1 MGEAVAGRFY
11 VRRRTRPDGSFD
23 FWCVV
28 NSYTGRPASKTKLKS
43 KAAAEARRAKLQ
55 ADFDRR
61 AVRRFLSWGE
71 VIGSNRSLIAVIP
84 ARRPLTACLPY
95 ARDPPKSEAAVVFQ
109 HVCEMGL
116 EGIVSAAWLARRSGR
131 STEFQESESAC
142 REAGGRGRMGYREMT
157 DRDLAQAERL
167 IAECKNRI
175 ASQREVIANA
185 FQKGHETDVA
195 VSLLRAFESNLQAFE
210 KHRQLI
216 RAWQN
221 RAEQR

>member
-1 MGEAVAGRFY
+1 MPKPGADPSSGISLGDVLRLPKWHPAYRRRSTGTIRSLLARMRRLCGARGGRGMGEAVAGRFY

-23 FWCVV
+23 FWCV
-28 NSYTGRPASKTKLKS
+28 NRLFTLRARPSQERGRRRLPACLRDGPRGDCVGGL
-43 KAAAEARRAKLQ
+43 ARATL
-55 ADFDRR
+55 
-61 AVRRFLSWGE
+61 
-71 VIGSNRSLIAVIP
+71 
-84 ARRPLTACLPY
+84 RPLDRLA
-95 ARDPPKSEAAVVFQ
+95 
-109 HVCEMGL
+109 HV
-116 EGIVSAAWLARRSGR
+116 
-131 STEFQESESAC
+131 QEPESAC
-142 REAGGRGRMGYREMT
+142 REAGGRGRMGYREMAMT

-221 RAEQR
+221 RSERR